1 MDIGKF
7 VIDTSN
13 IIGSNS
19 NPSQEMFADRF
30 IGPYGRNELN
40 SLSMLGCNY
49 ENGEENSQ
57 SN

>member
-13 IIGSNS
+13 IIGNNS
-19 NPSQEMFADRF
+19 NQSSEIYADRF

-40 SLSMLGCNY
+40 NLSMLGINQ
-49 ENGEENSQ
+49 ENGDDNS
-57 SN
+57 